1 MGRRPGLR
9 PDPGRPLKRAS
20 GWPPRAPPPILL
32 GRWGLLD
39 GREATSYP
47 PLRHDQLGKAKV
59 LPEARAVADGNSS
72 PATACGSAFGFR
84 PEAGG
89 RSFGEGRLPMLS
101 TTSST
106 TVAEDKAAPRRQVR
120 LTLEGLSPGGGPP
133 RRRRPVRRLLRPSPR
148 QRPPPPCSPS
158 GGILG
163 REPDTGRL
171 IRALTARGKRVG
183 LPRDA
188 ARPTDGGAAGRAG
201 PPPGPGVLRD
211 PGAASG
217 RPLLARPDIDL
228 ALVPAVCWDRRGFRL
243 GFGGGYYDRWL
254 SGFSGFTVGLC
265 RDCVLQDRVPTEDHD
280 CRVDL
285 LLTETR
291 RFLR

>member
-1 MGRRPGLR
+1 
-9 PDPGRPLKRAS
+9 
-20 GWPPRAPPPILL
+20 
-32 GRWGLLD
+32 
-39 GREATSYP
+39 
-47 PLRHDQLGKAKV
+47 
-59 LPEARAVADGNSS
+59 
-72 PATACGSAFGFR
+72 
-84 PEAGG
+84 
-89 RSFGEGRLPMLS
+89 MLS

-106 TVAEDKAAPRRQVR
+106 TIAEDKAALRRQVC
-120 LTLEGLSPGGGPP
+120 LTLECLSPEA
-133 RRRRPVRRLLRPSPR
+133 VRRGDDALFAAFSALPQVEAASTLFAFW
-148 QRPPPPCSPS
+148 
-158 GGILG
+158 GIPG

-183 LPRDA
+183 LPRMLPGRQMEVRLYEPDRPLVPASFGILEPLADA
-188 ARPTDGGAAGRAG
+188 
-201 PPPGPGVLRD
+201 
-211 PGAASG
+211 
-217 RPLLARPDIDL
+217 PLLARPDIDL
-228 ALVPAVCWDRRGFRL
+228 ALVPAVCYDRSGFRL

>member
-1 MGRRPGLR
+1 
-9 PDPGRPLKRAS
+9 
-20 GWPPRAPPPILL
+20 
-32 GRWGLLD
+32 
-39 GREATSYP
+39 
-47 PLRHDQLGKAKV
+47 
-59 LPEARAVADGNSS
+59 
-72 PATACGSAFGFR
+72 
-84 PEAGG
+84 
-89 RSFGEGRLPMLS
+89 MLS

-106 TVAEDKAAPRRQVR
+106 TIAEDKAALRRQVC
-120 LTLEGLSPGGGPP
+120 LTLECLSPEA
-133 RRRRPVRRLLRPSPR
+133 VRRGDDALFAAFSALPQVEAASTLFAFW
-148 QRPPPPCSPS
+148 
-158 GGILG
+158 GIPG

-183 LPRDA
+183 LPRMLPGRQMEVRLYEPDRPLVPASFGILEPLADA
-188 ARPTDGGAAGRAG
+188 
-201 PPPGPGVLRD
+201 
-211 PGAASG
+211 
-217 RPLLARPDIDL
+217 PLLARPDIDL
-228 ALVPAVCWDRRGFRL
+228 ALVPAVCCDRSGFRL

>member
-1 MGRRPGLR
+1 
-9 PDPGRPLKRAS
+9 
-20 GWPPRAPPPILL
+20 
-32 GRWGLLD
+32 
-39 GREATSYP
+39 
-47 PLRHDQLGKAKV
+47 
-59 LPEARAVADGNSS
+59 
-72 PATACGSAFGFR
+72 
-84 PEAGG
+84 
-89 RSFGEGRLPMLS
+89 MLS

-106 TVAEDKAAPRRQVR
+106 TVAEDKAALRRQVR
-120 LTLEGLSPGGGPP
+120 LTLEGLSPEA
-133 RRRRPVRRLLRPSPR
+133 VRRGDDALFAVW
-148 QRPPPPCSPS
+148 
-158 GGILG
+158 GILG

-183 LPRDA
+183 LPRMLPGRQMEVRLYEPDRPLVPASFGILEPPADA
-188 ARPTDGGAAGRAG
+188 
-201 PPPGPGVLRD
+201 
-211 PGAASG
+211 
-217 RPLLARPDIDL
+217 PLLARPDIDL
-228 ALVPAVCWDRRGFRL
+228 ALVPAVCYDRRGFRL